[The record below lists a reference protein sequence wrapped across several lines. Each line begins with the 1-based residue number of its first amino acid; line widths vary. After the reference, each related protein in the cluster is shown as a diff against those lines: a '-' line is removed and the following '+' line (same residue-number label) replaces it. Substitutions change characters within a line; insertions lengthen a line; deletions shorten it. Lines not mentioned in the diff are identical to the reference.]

1 MGHICPL
8 DRFRKKNLSKN
19 FFEKEKFV
27 FFGLCARS
35 QRTLSEPVST
45 SMPFLKS
52 KSDQVFN
59 IFDFH
64 QRDTNTSGFNRKIC
78 EKCF

>member
-8 DRFRKKNLSKN
+8 DRFRRKKIEQT

-27 FFGLCARS
+27 FFGHCARS

-45 SMPFLKS
+45 SWPFLKS

-59 IFDFH
+59 IFDYH
-64 QRDTNTSGFNRKIC
+64 QRDTNTFGFNRKIS